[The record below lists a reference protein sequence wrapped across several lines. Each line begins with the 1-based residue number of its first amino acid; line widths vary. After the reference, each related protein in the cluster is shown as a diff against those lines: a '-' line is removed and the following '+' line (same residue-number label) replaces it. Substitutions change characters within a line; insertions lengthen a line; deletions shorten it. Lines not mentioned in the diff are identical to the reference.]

1 VIFSIAHLLEFI
13 LRELMQSLKFFA
25 VELTTL
31 LAQESKFKEAIE
43 LESNSVKF
51 LKTNTVS
58 KQ

>member
-1 VIFSIAHLLEFI
+1 VIFSIAHLLEYI